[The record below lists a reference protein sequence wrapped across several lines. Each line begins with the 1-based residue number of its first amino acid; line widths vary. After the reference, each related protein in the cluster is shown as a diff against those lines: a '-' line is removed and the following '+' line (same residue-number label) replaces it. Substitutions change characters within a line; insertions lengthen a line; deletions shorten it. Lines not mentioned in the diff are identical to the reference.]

1 MALYSGDSTN
11 TNEYRPGELRFVIGR
26 IIGWMAAIVAAI
38 VAAVVVSAVLA
49 VPAGARQDGGEA
61 VRGKVFNERLV
72 DGETTR
78 DPVPGAKIAVTTPDG
93 TAVGEA
99 ETDAEGSYEIP
110 LPGPGDYT
118 LTIDDGSLPDGVAA
132 IEAEASRLISVN
144 PGQRLVGNFF
154 LGEDT
159 RQVDSRWD
167 RLPQSLFDGLFFG
180 LIIAIAAVG
189 LSLIYGTTGLSNFA
203 HGEMVT
209 FGAVVAWVANQQWGL
224 HLLVAAPIAVVAGV
238 AGGYLFDK
246 GVWLQ
251 LRRRRIGLTSQMI
264 ASIGLALFFR
274 YLIQYLFGP
283 RTESYAQFQNQTNPI
298 DLGIVTFPPR
308 VLATIVVCLVVLLAM
323 AFFLLKTRFGK
334 AIRAVS
340 DNPDLASATGINT
353 NRVISLVWILGG
365 GLAALGGVLV
375 GLDQK
380 VAWDRGAGIL
390 LLMFAAITLGGLG
403 SAFAALVGS
412 LVIGLAV
419 EMSAWLFPDYID
431 LKRTGALIVLI
442 LVLLVRPQ
450 GILGQRE
457 RIG

>member
-1 MALYSGDSTN
+1 MI
-11 TNEYRPGELRFVIGR
+11 R
-26 IIGWMAAIVAAI
+26 AIVRCAAAATVVG
-38 VAAVVVSAVLA
+38 VALLTFAGA
-49 VPAGARQDGGEA
+49 AGARQDGGEA
-61 VRGKVFNERLV
+61 IRGKLFNEQLQ
-72 DGETTR
+72 DGKTVR
-78 DPVPGAKIAVTTPDG
+78 DPIPGVDILVTDSSG
-93 TAVGEA
+93 SSVGEA
-99 ETDAEGSYEIP
+99 TTDEEGAYEIE

-118 LTIDDGSLPDGVAA
+118 LVIDEETVPDDVDIAADG
-132 IEAEASRLISVN
+132 ASREVSVN

-154 LGEDT
+154 LGQDT
-159 RQVDSRWD
+159 RTVESRWD
-167 RLPQSLFDGLFFG
+167 RLPQSIFDGLFFG
-180 LIIAIAAVG
+180 LIIAIASVG

-209 FGAVVAWVANQQWGL
+209 FGAVMAWVANRTWGM
-224 HLLVAAPIAVVAGV
+224 HVLLAAPFAVLCGLA
-238 AGGYLFDK
+238 AGYLFDR
-246 GVWLQ
+246 GVWDR
-251 LRRRRIGLTSQMI
+251 LRHRGVGLTSQMI

-283 RTESYAQFQNQTNPI
+283 RTETYGQYQNQTEPVV
-298 DLGIVTFPPR
+298 LGPVQFPPR
-308 VLATIVVCLVVLLAM
+308 VLASIVLCLVVLLGV
-323 AFFLLKTRFGK
+323 AFFLLRTRFGK
-334 AIRAVS
+334 AVRAVS

-353 NRVISLVWILGG
+353 GRIIALVWTLGG

-390 LLMFAAITLGGLG
+390 LLMFAAIVLGGLG

-419 EMSAWLFPDYID
+419 EMSAWFFPDYID
-431 LKRTGALIVLI
+431 LKRTGALVVLI

>member
-1 MALYSGDSTN
+1 MTH
-11 TNEYRPGELRFVIGR
+11 R
-26 IIGWMAAIVAAI
+26 IRARVAAL
-38 VAAVVVSAVLA
+38 AATLLCLLALAGPLAGSAQ
-49 VPAGARQDGGEA
+49 ARQDDGES
-61 VRGKVFNERLV
+61 VRGKVFNEFLENDKTVR
-72 DGETTR
+72 E
-78 DPVPGAKIAVTTPDG
+78 PVPGVTITISTPDG

-99 ETDAEGSYEIP
+99 VTDAEGAYEIAVP
-110 LPGPGDYT
+110 AAGDYLLVLDEAT
-118 LTIDDGSLPDGVAA
+118 LPDGVAVA
-132 IEAEASRLISVN
+132 AEPASRAVSIN

-159 RQVDSRWD
+159 RKIASAWD
-167 RLPQSLFDGLFFG
+167 RLPQSIFDGLFFG
-180 LIIAIAAVG
+180 IIIAVAAVG

-203 HGEMVT
+203 HSEMVT
-209 FGAVVAWVANQQWGL
+209 FGAVMAWVANRTWGL
-224 HLLVAAPIAVVAGV
+224 HLLLAAPFAVLCGLAAGW
-238 AGGYLFDK
+238 AFDK
-246 GVWLQ
+246 GIWAP
-251 LRRRRIGLTSQMI
+251 LRKRRVGLTSQMI

-283 RTESYAQFQNQTNPI
+283 RTESYGQYQNQTNPI
-298 DLGIVTFPPR
+298 DLGPIAFPPR
-308 VLATIVVCLVVLLAM
+308 VFASIVVCLVVLLGV
-323 AFFLLKTRFGK
+323 AFFLLRTRFGK
-334 AIRAVS
+334 AVRAVS

-353 NRVISLVWILGG
+353 GRIISIVWIIGG

-380 VAWDRGAGIL
+380 VSWDRGASIL

-419 EMSAWLFPDYID
+419 ELSAWLFPDYID